1 MDDNSSISNDSLRAN
16 WTPSQ
21 DKHFI
26 GLLLDQVQ
34 RGNKT
39 GHIFS
44 KQAWAEMIARFN
56 THFRF
61 KYDTDV
67 LKNRYKRF
75 RKQYNEIKILVDQ
88 SGFKWD
94 ETRHMVTADDNVWAE
109 FVKVKVIR
117 KSFKTT

>member
-1 MDDNSSISNDSLRAN
+1 LRAN